1 MEPAGQGSP
10 PRMQEDREGAGAEA
24 RVVVKREREESM
36 KRLKDCMVW
45 VFGLNYSF
53 QGESYRDLW
62 ESQ

>member
-1 MEPAGQGSP
+1 
-10 PRMQEDREGAGAEA
+10 MQEDREGAGAEA
-24 RVVVKREREESM
+24 RVVVMREREESM

-62 ESQ
+62 ESQRVL